1 MAKVVLWIV
10 AIGILILGL
19 AVGSRDFLAALIIW
33 AVGFVLIWVIGT
45 YVEMINNIMDIKKLL
60 SKSTLNNGQYG
71 SCVNPTYQYDG
82 YVNPTY
88 QVPKGAANDG
98 LNISQPAQQEK
109 IQKTGDWFCGLC
121 GTKNSSHQKYCVSC
135 GKNRIGLN

>member
-1 MAKVVLWIV
+1 MFFGCYFEV
-10 AIGILILGL
+10 
-19 AVGSRDFLAALIIW
+19 
-33 AVGFVLIWVIGT
+33 FVLKKILYCRTCFAFWNI
-45 YVEMINNIMDIKKLL
+45 EMKNRRLRLRLFAVVFFLVSITIFLYYRRMRENVYKNGKGSIMD
-60 SKSTLNNGQYG
+60 
-71 SCVNPTYQYDG
+71 CC